1 MTTRI
6 WIKLAIYAV
15 LIVAIVTLGAL
26 YAESRKHVVTLKAQV
41 KAQGVIIDS
50 LLARRMTVVDVKLNV
65 TDKSRNVV
73 HGRYN
78 KGTINMP
85 QERTYKLEIDSTNIG
100 IKQ

>member
-1 MTTRI
+1 MTTLT
-6 WIKLAIYAV
+6 WIKIAILAV
-15 LIVAIVTLGAL
+15 LITVIATLSVL

-41 KAQGVIIDS
+41 KEQSAIIDS
-50 LLARRMTVVDVKLNV
+50 LLSRRMTVFDVKLNV

-85 QERTYKLEIDSTNIG
+85 QERTYKLEIDSVSVNV
-100 IKQ
+100 K